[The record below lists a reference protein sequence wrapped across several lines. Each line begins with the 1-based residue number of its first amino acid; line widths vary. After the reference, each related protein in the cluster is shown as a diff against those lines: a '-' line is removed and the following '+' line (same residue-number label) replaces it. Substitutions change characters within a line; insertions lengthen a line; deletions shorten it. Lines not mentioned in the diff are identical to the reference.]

1 MAARFCDIATALRV
15 ALWARG
21 RSRSTAFELAIAGES
36 SITVFHEQFAM
47 AYCEGEER
55 ICPEDYSKG
64 PPVPGYTYQEVKDR
78 LEKTSCPEKSAIFIK
93 DNTGCLG
100 GRKNY
105 KYLPTGY
112 IHVFLIRDPKASIM
126 SSYKCALA
134 ECSRVGYGVRDVVKC
149 VIEVH
154 RFVENY
160 RFYKYVTNELN
171 LPAII
176 VESDD
181 LIRNPRKTLQKY
193 CLATGLSFSENF
205 LNWKPGNI
213 HHFPDRMKN
222 PQFVEMYFKT
232 AIESSCFQ
240 LLAQSHINVE
250 LPEEVKEYI
259 DHVMPLYMEMAENKL

>member
-1 MAARFCDIATALRV
+1 MAARFCDIAPALRV

-36 SITVFHEQFAM
+36 SITVFYEQFVM
-47 AYCEGEER
+47 AYCEGEEG

-176 VESDD
+176 VESHD

-193 CLATGLSFSENF
+193 YLARVFHSVRTS
-205 LNWKPGNI
+205 
-213 HHFPDRMKN
+213 
-222 PQFVEMYFKT
+222 
-232 AIESSCFQ
+232 
-240 LLAQSHINVE
+240 
-250 LPEEVKEYI
+250 
-259 DHVMPLYMEMAENKL
+259 